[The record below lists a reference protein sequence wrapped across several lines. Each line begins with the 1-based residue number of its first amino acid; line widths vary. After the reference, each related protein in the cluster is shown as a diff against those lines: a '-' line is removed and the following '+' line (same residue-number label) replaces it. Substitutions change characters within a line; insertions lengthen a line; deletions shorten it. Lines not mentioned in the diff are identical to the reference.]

1 MLALI
6 AEYEVVNQDLL
17 NEIENFIS
25 QDERARS
32 MLNRQAMMREVVDSS
47 IRQISLTEQ
56 PILHLKC

>member
-56 PILHLKC
+56 PIRHLKC